1 MSFAPI
7 GAVAPFVVVSRPAPP
22 AASQQDWTALPS
34 LCRVDQGSSRSP
46 WQTRFYSEHTPTFR
60 RLNHAGDT
68 LRTGYHSGSPESLPS
83 YPYASQQKS
92 RGSGDV
98 TLQAHGRTCAGQG
111 AAVPHGIAAMFFS
124 EANAEALRYPST
136 MGVLPSGRSLSGPTR
151 HSRHR
156 LFCYLP
162 ISPCGRAFFS
172 LSFSRL
178 RDLPAVPDGVDRRRL
193 LSPACRLPSSA
204 QVGRSARDRTP
215 WVDLQ
220 VFASPTPHTATLRGA
235 KSNHRRA
242 CPCRPRSWTSIGS
255 NAEIRHQA
263 GKPSVLLQ
271 QAYRRAWTSYSRSI
285 QLYCKMRDC

>member
-1 MSFAPI
+1 
-7 GAVAPFVVVSRPAPP
+7 
-22 AASQQDWTALPS
+22 
-34 LCRVDQGSSRSP
+34 
-46 WQTRFYSEHTPTFR
+46 
-60 RLNHAGDT
+60 
-68 LRTGYHSGSPESLPS
+68 
-83 YPYASQQKS
+83 
-92 RGSGDV
+92 V

-220 VFASPTPHTATLRGA
+220 VFASPTHQLHIRRPCEVPKATIAGHVLVAHVRGRPSDRMLRFVIRLESHLFYFSKLTVEHGQATLVASSSTARCA
-235 KSNHRRA
+235 TADKA
-242 CPCRPRSWTSIGS
+242 VPLADW
-255 NAEIRHQA
+255 
-263 GKPSVLLQ
+263 
-271 QAYRRAWTSYSRSI
+271 
-285 QLYCKMRDC
+285 